1 MEYGKKVWIFADGDI
16 PPRGDA
22 EPYGHE
28 ALSVTNC
35 GDSDA
40 DIWVS
45 VLFPDREPDTFTLH
59 VPARRVNCFRLDG
72 PVGDSAYRVPFG
84 QYALLLESSVPV
96 VAVLGRLDHR
106 KDIAYY
112 ELDGFAM

>member
-40 DIWVS
+40 DILS
-45 VLFPDREPDTFTLH
+45 LIH
-59 VPARRVNCFRLDG
+59 
-72 PVGDSAYRVPFG
+72 
-84 QYALLLESSVPV
+84 
-96 VAVLGRLDHR
+96 
-106 KDIAYY
+106 I
-112 ELDGFAM
+112 

>member
-40 DIWVS
+40 DIRVS
-45 VLFPDREPDTFTLH
+45 VLSRTGNQTPLPCTYRPD
-59 VPARRVNCFRLDG
+59 A
-72 PVGDSAYRVPFG
+72 
-84 QYALLLESSVPV
+84 
-96 VAVLGRLDHR
+96 
-106 KDIAYY
+106 
-112 ELDGFAM
+112 